1 MKRFSTMFIFLCILP
16 MCLSLRAQIK
26 QAGQV
31 TLQNSGR
38 QPLSGVQVRAMGA
51 VPASSDGQGKFNLH
65 FNKAR
70 PGQMLFLDEVYK
82 EGYELV
88 NEQTL
93 KQWIISTSRNLPIVM
108 CPKGTLAAA
117 QEKYYE
123 IGKSHNMAR
132 YTEACKKLD
141 EQLKQNALSVEQ
153 YNRQLDALS
162 KAYQQTMNQLESY
175 AYAMACYN
183 RDELDQMSARAL
195 ALVEQGDVDGALA
208 LYKDAQLIRLYQGL
222 NYGAE
227 QERKDME
234 NMLPSLRLN
243 ADICLFAGGEE
254 NYQKAENIYR
264 SIALSDTTNAGY
276 AFEYA
281 TFLTEQRFKLKE
293 AKPWL
298 QRTLRHSTD
307 SLQMA
312 ELYAGLGMI
321 TTYTGEMKQSFA
333 YLTRA
338 KVIYTE
344 LLKQEIYQKDAYFNM
359 SYASYAIN
367 ESRYWLASK
376 ESANAAEIIAK
387 GVDYANVALQLH
399 PQEYSYEYAF
409 YANEFATVMHELM
422 IQYAQKNDENLQEII
437 EMGHLALDVLDWVDE
452 KKRIKAA
459 QLKSGIY
466 NLLSTACSNC
476 GKTEQSVAYAD
487 SCCLV
492 LNENM
497 TLNSALFQPLL
508 MRNLTVQGGN
518 LIMMQRYED
527 AAGRLYESYQLAKE
541 LPYEKKATLEALQLL
556 AIVAP
561 VLPKEQGLQY
571 SQLAMEA
578 AQAYPRLLA
587 PKKTLDI
594 YWSYLFIHSVL
605 GKDLPVCEDRMLE
618 MLSFI
623 QKEDRKKEWFSEQSY
638 ADNLLTMLF
647 ALYRHHGKIVTNQEK
662 KREVLQK
669 AIEVI
674 GMYPDLEDV
683 EINQQ
688 VIATLWE
695 K

>member
-298 QRTLRHSTD
+298 QRALRHSTD

-344 LLKQEIYQKDAYFNM
+344 LLKQEIYQK
-359 SYASYAIN
+359 
-367 ESRYWLASK
+367 
-376 ESANAAEIIAK
+376 
-387 GVDYANVALQLH
+387 
-399 PQEYSYEYAF
+399 
-409 YANEFATVMHELM
+409 
-422 IQYAQKNDENLQEII
+422 
-437 EMGHLALDVLDWVDE
+437 
-452 KKRIKAA
+452 
-459 QLKSGIY
+459 
-466 NLLSTACSNC
+466 
-476 GKTEQSVAYAD
+476 
-487 SCCLV
+487 
-492 LNENM
+492 
-497 TLNSALFQPLL
+497 
-508 MRNLTVQGGN
+508 
-518 LIMMQRYED
+518 
-527 AAGRLYESYQLAKE
+527 
-541 LPYEKKATLEALQLL
+541 
-556 AIVAP
+556 
-561 VLPKEQGLQY
+561 
-571 SQLAMEA
+571 
-578 AQAYPRLLA
+578 
-587 PKKTLDI
+587 
-594 YWSYLFIHSVL
+594 
-605 GKDLPVCEDRMLE
+605 
-618 MLSFI
+618 
-623 QKEDRKKEWFSEQSY
+623 
-638 ADNLLTMLF
+638 
-647 ALYRHHGKIVTNQEK
+647 
-662 KREVLQK
+662 
-669 AIEVI
+669 
-674 GMYPDLEDV
+674 
-683 EINQQ
+683 
-688 VIATLWE
+688 
-695 K
+695 